1 MDKASPWL
9 PMRIVT
15 AEADNAV
22 KANAEAKEATRGVSL
37 NVMES
42 PEEMKSLK

>member
-9 PMRIVT
+9 PMRTVT
-15 AEADNAV
+15 AEADIAV
-22 KANAEAKEATRGVSL
+22 KANAEAKVATRGVSL

-42 PEEMKSLK
+42 PYRLKSLK

>member
-9 PMRIVT
+9 PMRTVT
-15 AEADNAV
+15 AEADMAVNV
-22 KANAEAKEATRGVSL
+22 KAIVATRWVSL